1 MLHCTWEHLYLGDR
15 AVGRN
20 EVTDYGSRREPAL
33 PRCAT
38 VQSAGFGRLLAVLEE
53 TGLRKQR
60 AEWEL
65 QGHLWT

>member
-1 MLHCTWEHLYLGDR
+1 MVPGE
-15 AVGRN
+15 
-20 EVTDYGSRREPAL
+20 SL
-33 PRCAT
+33 PCQEG
-38 VQSAGFGRLLAVLEE
+38 VPQLSAGFGRLLAVLEE